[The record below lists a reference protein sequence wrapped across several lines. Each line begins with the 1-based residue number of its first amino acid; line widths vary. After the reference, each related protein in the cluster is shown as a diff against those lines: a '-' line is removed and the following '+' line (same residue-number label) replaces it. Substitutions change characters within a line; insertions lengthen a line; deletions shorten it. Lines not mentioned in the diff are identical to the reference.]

1 MFYKAGVFMTDILLK
16 DNFLN
21 GVNGKI
27 KNFKIVSEKV
37 EKFSLLEF
45 QVDMPIMD
53 TGVNVYNSNNVRF
66 AFEMDDTIHTDAFY
80 FEEYAFDDD
89 LTLQNRTEQS
99 PCFRIRVTPQNAG
112 ISAFKLSLFIN
123 NELADMLNG
132 NIEIE
137 NSNKSSKILSVE
149 PKRKQVFIS
158 KDAVCVPL
166 IGGNMSYFSG
176 YEDTISYAKEITEKM
191 KKLAQNGVNHVRF
204 IDNMKNGVSLRKGV
218 LQMRQETSALWDA
231 IFKCAEELGI
241 YITFVFADASEIPM
255 KDSPS
260 FKNEMWHQDN
270 GGFITDATEFFED
283 ENTINAFLE
292 YVRYVISRYGYSE
305 QVLTWEIFNEI
316 DRCGAMWRGK
326 LDEIKSWLTKVI
338 DYIKLTDS
346 YAHPVSCSI
355 LIINLMTAFHKLF
368 DILSYQCDQSGH
380 GMLIEMQNNSRRAFN
395 KPVVIGNSG
404 VSGYRTKWSGGAFT
418 SDLFD
423 LNQNNWVGLM
433 GGGAGTCLN
442 KNSNEIYEN
451 NSEWCFKAISDFSK
465 QIPFDD
471 VNMITVTEESIKTT
485 HNRISLMGYCGMDYA
500 YLWLYDNFL
509 WSVAREDEISFENEE
524 ILELRVSDG
533 NYLVK
538 WIESLTGDLLY
549 TEKITVSNKK
559 TKIAMPKWSK
569 DVAVAINRV

>member
-1 MFYKAGVFMTDILLK
+1 MIDILLK

-21 GVNGKI
+21 GINGKI
-27 KNFKIVSEKV
+27 KNFKIVSERV
-37 EKFSLLEF
+37 ETFTLLEF
-45 QVDMPIMD
+45 QVDMPILD
-53 TGVNVYNSNNVRF
+53 SDINVYDSSSVRF
-66 AFEMDDTIHTDAFY
+66 SFEMDGTIHADAFY
-80 FEEYAFDDD
+80 FEEYAFGSD

-99 PCFRIRVTPQNAG
+99 PCFRIRVMPQKAG

-123 NELADMLNG
+123 DELVDTLIG
-132 NIEIE
+132 NIEILR
-137 NSNKSSKILSVE
+137 SNKSSKILSVE
-149 PKRKQVFIS
+149 PIRKQVFIT
-158 KDAVCVPL
+158 KDSVCVPL
-166 IGGNMSYFSG
+166 IGGNLSYFQKI
-176 YEDTISYAKEITEKM
+176 EDINSYAKEITEKM
-191 KKLAQNGVNHVRF
+191 KRLSQNGVNHIRF
-204 IDNMKNGVSLRKGV
+204 IDNTKNGVSLRESV
-218 LQMRQETSALWDA
+218 VQMCQKTSALWDA

-241 YITFVFADASEIPM
+241 YITFVLADASEIPM

-270 GGFITDATEFFED
+270 GGFLTDATEFFED
-283 ENTINAFLE
+283 EKSVNAFLE

-338 DYIKLTDS
+338 NYIKSTDS
-346 YAHPVSCSI
+346 YGHTVSCSI

-368 DILSYQCDQSGH
+368 DILSYHQCDQSGH

-395 KPVVIGNSG
+395 KPVIISNSG
-404 VSGYRTKWSGGAFT
+404 VSGYRIKWSGGAFT

-423 LNQNNWVGLM
+423 LNQNNWVGIM

-442 KNSNEIYEN
+442 KNSKEIYET
-451 NSEWCFKAISDFSK
+451 NSEWCFKAVSDFSK

-485 HNRISLMGYCGMDYA
+485 HNRISLMGYCGDDYA

-509 WSVAREDEISFENEE
+509 WSVARENEISFENEK
-524 ILELRVSDG
+524 ILKLRVSDG
-533 NYLVK
+533 KYAVK

-549 TEKITVSNKK
+549 KEDITVLNQK
-559 TKIAMPKWSK
+559 TTITMPKWSK
-569 DVAVAINRV
+569 DVAVAIRKI